1 MHIFR
6 LADSHELATLNLF
19 KVTLI
24 SGHNCCWLNIWYEYI
39 ILLIIVTEKLPS
51 LFTHENKFFQSCQ
64 HLHNPGHNT
73 IAIAQAHRWHN
84 TYLSS
89 SASPTKKKTKK
100 IRVSEATSAFL
111 FGERVRLLLAFDLF
125 RAFREACTCSG
136 FTPVCK
142 KKKNRK
148 LVPKIGS
155 KIYPPK
161 HVTK

>member
-100 IRVSEATSAFL
+100 NKSKRSYLGISFWRARQTAAGLWFVPSFSGSLYVFGVYTSL
-111 FGERVRLLLAFDLF
+111 Q
-125 RAFREACTCSG
+125 
-136 FTPVCK
+136 K
-142 KKKNRK
+142 KKK
-148 LVPKIGS
+148 
-155 KIYPPK
+155 
-161 HVTK
+161 